1 MTFKVAVRGIYA
13 TAVTKLLLEAGFR
26 IVKPSKPIRERL
38 GVEWCDEDE
47 DAAVSSRPN
56 GHRLTVFGIEG
67 AVEEVVRTLVEAIP
81 DVLPRPRGFHGCSGV
96 GVDPYMT
103 YELELTRNSK
113 IFLDGVRASVTPTV
127 PRHHMLKIVNPEL
140 VDEAERPGV
149 DLKAEGERLLGEL
162 VYGRVRVGSRM
173 CVEHVKPSGFTVR
186 LWGTVREFDRGSCT
200 ITLERRFVGGGFYD
214 GLGVRKERGDWGVT
228 LVREGCW
235 TLVHVYHSA
244 SGRLKGEFYNVNTPI
259 EVYPRTC
266 RYADLEVDVVRLPDG
281 RVRVI
286 DFEKLE
292 KAVWKGFVTE
302 PLMEKALTVA
312 EKLRRA
318 LVRGAEPLEALE
330 EARPPE
336 CSSRPVGQHPRV
348 ASQPYE

>member
-13 TAVTKLLLEAGFR
+13 TAVTKLLLDAGFR
-26 IVKPSKPIRERL
+26 IVKPSKPICERL

-47 DAAVSSRPN
+47 DAAVSSRPD
-56 GHRLTVFGIEG
+56 GHRLTVFGVKE
-67 AVEEVVRTLVEAIP
+67 AVEEVVRTLVAAIP

-113 IFLDGVRASVTPTV
+113 IFLDGVRASVTPTI

-140 VDEAERPGV
+140 VDGAERPGV
-149 DLKAEGERLLGEL
+149 DLKAEGERLLREL

-173 CVEHVKPSGFTVR
+173 YVEHVKPSGITVR
-186 LWGTVREFDRGSCT
+186 LWGTVREFDRESCT

-214 GLGVRKERGDWGVT
+214 GLGVRKEWGDWGVT

-235 TLVHVYHSA
+235 TLVHMYYSA

-266 RYADLEVDVVRLPDG
+266 RYVDLEVDVVRLPDG

-330 EARPPE
+330 EAQPPE
-336 CSSRPVGQHPRV
+336 CSSRPAGQHPRV
-348 ASQPYE
+348 ASQPSE